1 MRRPESRRSV
11 EKPAAQYSC
20 VHDSATTAA
29 EGDGPLRSRR
39 QNGLPPGRGRTH
51 DMKNRMSSGNRH
63 YPFAAAFVLLLYAG
77 VRLITAPPILEKP
90 RIQAD
95 TASYVRISGES
106 IARID
111 FWAGARP
118 AGFPLLLKIS
128 AQDYSR
134 AAALQLGI
142 SILAWGVL
150 AWMVSRFLGRWGL
163 QFAGLALILLF
174 SLDRHIASWDFVMM
188 SESLSISSLAL
199 FISASLWLL
208 RGWNAWKVVAFSCA
222 ALLLAFTRDT
232 NAWMLLALAVLI
244 GAAALLRWMAVRSLI
259 PAGCLVVIFLL
270 SNAAATYAE
279 RWGFPLGNLI
289 AQRVLAN
296 TSALAYFQSCG
307 MPVSPALMQLT
318 GKYANS
324 DEQAMFAG
332 PELDSFRY
340 WLRDHG
346 KGCYVGWLLE
356 NPVPSIQETLSETG
370 GLIAFPTVDRFFSN
384 RYASLLPAQVAG
396 ALYPERLT
404 LWIWAY
410 STLAALIIIWKKRW
424 RDNALWAAF
433 VCMTLLIF
441 PHLYLTWHGDAM
453 APDRHALSVGVQ
465 LYLAFWMLNLLLI
478 EFVWSRLRHQALRPS
493 QSAGQT

>member
-1 MRRPESRRSV
+1 
-11 EKPAAQYSC
+11 
-20 VHDSATTAA
+20 
-29 EGDGPLRSRR
+29 
-39 QNGLPPGRGRTH
+39 
-51 DMKNRMSSGNRH
+51 
-63 YPFAAAFVLLLYAG
+63 
-77 VRLITAPPILEKP
+77 
-90 RIQAD
+90 
-95 TASYVRISGES
+95 
-106 IARID
+106 
-111 FWAGARP
+111 
-118 AGFPLLLKIS
+118 
-128 AQDYSR
+128 
-134 AAALQLGI
+134 
-142 SILAWGVL
+142 
-150 AWMVSRFLGRWGL
+150 
-163 QFAGLALILLF
+163 
-174 SLDRHIASWDFVMM
+174 VMM
-188 SESLSISSLAL
+188 SESLSISLLGL

-208 RGWNAWKVVAFSCA
+208 RGWNAWKVVAFSFA
-222 ALLLAFTRDT
+222 GLLLAFTRDT
-232 NAWMLLALAVLI
+232 NAWMLLALAVLM
-244 GAAALLRWMAVRSLI
+244 GAAALLRWMGVRTWI

-270 SNAAATYAE
+270 SNAGAMHAE

-289 AQRVLAN
+289 AQRVLPN
-296 TSALAYFQSCG
+296 SSALEYFQSCG
-307 MPVSPALMQLT
+307 MPATPALMQLA

-324 DEQAMFAG
+324 DEQAMFFG

-340 WLRDHG
+340 WLREHG